1 MIYGRTGGDVAKLW
15 GQSCGN
21 QGQGDESSFTGP
33 TRHDET
39 TTATRL
45 PW

>member
-21 QGQGDESSFTGP
+21 QGWSNKTSFTGL
-33 TRHDET
+33 TQRDET
-39 TTATRL
+39 AAAARL